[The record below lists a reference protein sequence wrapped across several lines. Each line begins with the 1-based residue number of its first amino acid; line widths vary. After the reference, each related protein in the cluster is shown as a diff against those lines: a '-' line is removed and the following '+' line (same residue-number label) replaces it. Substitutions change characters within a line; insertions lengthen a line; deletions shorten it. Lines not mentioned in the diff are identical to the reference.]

1 VFRLVVADLGSS
13 SYFVATAAVVLGFFA
28 EEGIDMEPVIGS
40 DAPEQNTKTVNEGS
54 AHFFAGPAYDPLKTF
69 PGFKGAK
76 LLCSLAQ
83 YSYWCMGVRKDID
96 ISRGDLKALSGLRI
110 SSSQSSPGQG
120 LRHMLAQAGIDLERD
135 GIQIVKSPSTG
146 KHNKFRATDG
156 LVALQ
161 SGISD
166 AFWGNAL
173 RLEIAVRAGVAKP
186 HIDLRRGDGP
196 PGARYYNFPA
206 LAASEDFVREN
217 PEIAAGAVRA
227 IAKTQK
233 ALRAEPSLATKVG
246 REVFPDQEAEVIA
259 TLVERDA
266 PFYQAGISHEA
277 VDGLNRFCVA
287 RQLMTQAMPY
297 DQLIATQLRP
307 LWNS

>member
-28 EEGIDMEPVIGS
+28 DEGVDMEPVIGS
-40 DAPEQNTKTVNEGS
+40 DAPEQNTKAVSEGS

-76 LLCSLAQ
+76 LLCALAQ

-96 ISRGDLKALSGLRI
+96 ISRGDIKALGGLRI

-120 LRHMLAQAGIDLERD
+120 LRHMLAEAGVDLERD
-135 GIQIVKSPSTG
+135 DIQIVKSPSTG

-173 RLEIAVRAGVAKP
+173 RLEVAVRAGIAKL

-206 LAASEDFVREN
+206 LSASEDFVRGN
-217 PEIAAGAVRA
+217 PEIAAAAVRA

-233 ALRAEPSLATKVG
+233 ALRAEPLLATKVG
-246 REVFPDQEAEVIA
+246 REIFPDQEAEMIA

-266 PFYQAGISHEA
+266 PFYHAGIPHEA
-277 VDGLNRFCVA
+277 VDGLNKFCVA
-287 RQLMTQAMPY
+287 RRLIAEAVPY

>member
-1 VFRLVVADLGSS
+1 
-13 SYFVATAAVVLGFFA
+13 
-28 EEGIDMEPVIGS
+28 
-40 DAPEQNTKTVNEGS
+40 
-54 AHFFAGPAYDPLKTF
+54 
-69 PGFKGAK
+69 
-76 LLCSLAQ
+76 
-83 YSYWCMGVRKDID
+83 
-96 ISRGDLKALSGLRI
+96 
-110 SSSQSSPGQG
+110 
-120 LRHMLAQAGIDLERD
+120 MLAQAGIDLERD

-297 DQLIATQLRP
+297 DQLIATQFRP